1 VLLRAALGDRHLF
14 ASLALAFAAAA
25 AAEEPPALES
35 TAERYFNAETYC
47 EAGTYGVR
55 LSAGERFSLDK
66 FAGCAHHDGRFKF
79 FEEPGRGQ
87 IISWTDGETLYR
99 YWQSNGQYREY
110 PLSEAANM
118 NVFGYRSVGAAFL
131 QSRLFTRGAKDDPSL
146 TGYRPSPALSSVE
159 HTVFERPDER
169 WPGQSG
175 RFWVRNADKAIFK
188 YEEARNGEVM
198 RFVELSSQEVGR
210 PLADAELS
218 HPVSPLTY
226 VSLQNNPAAF
236 FTGLFLGALLAGA
249 AFWTWRFARA
259 TSLDEVLRK
268 RRLLWKVQLWGF
280 GVTGVLIG
288 ALAVLSLVM
297 PDSGHPPFIVVVV
310 VMAIGWAVASALAA
324 LFTLVS
330 YAVQRLVRSAQ
341 P

>member
-1 VLLRAALGDRHLF
+1 M
-14 ASLALAFAAAA
+14 AAAA
-25 AAEEPPALES
+25 QAPPSLDSIAARHFA
-35 TAERYFNAETYC
+35 AETYC
-47 EAGTYGVR
+47 EAGRYGVR
-55 LSAGERFSLDK
+55 LSASERFSLDT
-66 FAGCAHHDGRFKF
+66 FAGCAHRDGRFKF
-79 FEEPGRGQ
+79 FEDPGPGQ
-87 IISWTDGETLYR
+87 IVSWTDGETLYR

-118 NVFGYRSVGAAFL
+118 NVFGYRSVAAAFL
-131 QSRLFTRGAKDDPSL
+131 QSRLFTRGAKDNPSL
-146 TGYRPSPALSSVE
+146 AGYRPSPALSSAE
-159 HTVFERPDER
+159 HAVFERADER

-175 RFWVRNADKAIFK
+175 RFWVRNADQAIFK

-198 RFVELSSQEVGR
+198 RFVELSSQEIGR
-210 PLADAELS
+210 PLADAELA

-226 VSLQNNPAAF
+226 VTLQNDPAAF
-236 FTGLFLGALLAGA
+236 FSGLFLAVPLAGA
-249 AFWTWRFARA
+249 AFWTWLFARA
-259 TSLDEVLRK
+259 ASLDEVLRK

-288 ALAVLSLVM
+288 ALAVLSLVT

-310 VMAIGWAVASALAA
+310 LMAIGWAVVFALTA